1 MKIAVIPAR
10 GGSKRIPRKN
20 IRDFCGKPIID
31 KRPQAAHRIGYTK
44 ANLAKYGSMV
54 VDHVLNVGMTCSLEC
69 NSGLD
74 IWMNPVE
81 CLKLCRRIYDYEL
94 RKRGVRD

>member
-1 MKIAVIPAR
+1 MTSEQVEQRQFAFIGS
-10 GGSKRIPRKN
+10 GGVCEV
-20 IRDFCGKPIID
+20 CGKPIID

-74 IWMNPVE
+74 ISMNPVE